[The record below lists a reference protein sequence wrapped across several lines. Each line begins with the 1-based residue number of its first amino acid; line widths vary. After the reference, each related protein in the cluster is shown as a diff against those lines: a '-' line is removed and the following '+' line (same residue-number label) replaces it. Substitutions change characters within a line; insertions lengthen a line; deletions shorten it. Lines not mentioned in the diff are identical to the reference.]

1 MDLHDL
7 RREYLLGE
15 LRSADLGDD
24 PHDQFAKWM
33 KQAFEMEVVDPPAMT
48 IATVDA
54 HGVPSQR
61 IVLLKHFD
69 AEGFVFYTSYASHKG
84 RDLDLNPNISLHFP
98 WHSVERQVRVSGVAE
113 RLSVEDSQ
121 RYFHSRPRGSQ
132 LAAAVSPQSE
142 VVESREALEAAFA
155 ALDKSTEDA
164 EVLCPSTWGG
174 YRVRAS
180 QIEFWQ
186 GGANRLHNRFRYT
199 RDGLTWIIERLAP

>member
-33 KQAFEMEVVDPPAMT
+33 K
-48 IATVDA
+48 
-54 HGVPSQR
+54 
-61 IVLLKHFD
+61 
-69 AEGFVFYTSYASHKG
+69 
-84 RDLDLNPNISLHFP
+84 
-98 WHSVERQVRVSGVAE
+98 QVRVSGVAE

-155 ALDKSTEDA
+155 ALDKSTEGA
-164 EVLCPSTWGG
+164 EVPCPSTWGG

>member
-1 MDLHDL
+1 M
-7 RREYLLGE
+7 
-15 LRSADLGDD
+15 
-24 PHDQFAKWM
+24 
-33 KQAFEMEVVDPPAMT
+33 
-48 IATVDA
+48 
-54 HGVPSQR
+54 
-61 IVLLKHFD
+61 
-69 AEGFVFYTSYASHKG
+69 
-84 RDLDLNPNISLHFP
+84 
-98 WHSVERQVRVSGVAE
+98 RVSGVAE

-155 ALDKSTEDA
+155 ALDKSTEGA
-164 EVLCPSTWGG
+164 GVPCPSTWGG

>member
-84 RDLDLNPNISLHFP
+84 SRPRSQPEHQPAFSLAQC
-98 WHSVERQVRVSGVAE
+98 RAAGAGSGVAE

-155 ALDKSTEDA
+155 ALDKSTEGA
-164 EVLCPSTWGG
+164 EVPCPSTWGG

>member
-54 HGVPSQR
+54 HGMPSQR

-69 AEGFVFYTSYASHKG
+69 TEGFVFYTSYVSHKG
-84 RDLDLNPNISLHFP
+84 RDLDLNQNISLHFP

-155 ALDKSTEDA
+155 ALDKSTEGA
-164 EVLCPSTWGG
+164 GVPCPSTWGG